1 MSLTDRETQLAEQA
15 HDDANAE
22 EMFSVLGA
30 LPQCLHGETCGGI
43 HSALNVCHG
52 AAMRLILQSSL
63 MAKLNSHDDLV
74 AALAEVIYA
83 YDVVDARDE
92 ESGYQLQMSM
102 KSVME
107 QVRDAH
113 HAANEVPA

>member
-1 MSLTDRETQLAEQA
+1 MSDAYENGRAQT
-15 HDDANAE
+15 HD
-22 EMFSVLGA
+22 G
-30 LPQCLHGETCGGI
+30 
-43 HSALNVCHG
+43 
-52 AAMRLILQSSL
+52 
-63 MAKLNSHDDLV
+63 LV